1 MSRKVGEL
9 RSKEEQETYKHL
21 HDAFD
26 TLKTQFLQDYT
37 QVTKHHAPTED
48 SVSAMRQVCM
58 EHINNCSVTLS
69 NELSKLTTER
79 EPTQTRWENIAKEIK
94 FLS

>member
-1 MSRKVGEL
+1 
-9 RSKEEQETYKHL
+9 
-21 HDAFD
+21 
-26 TLKTQFLQDYT
+26 
-37 QVTKHHAPTED
+37 
-48 SVSAMRQVCM
+48 MRQVCM

-94 FLS
+94 FSSDEEIKYVSPSRHKRRKGVMG